1 VFFAFINC
9 ILAKSKNNFLMAHS
23 LDKVDTNIL
32 SILQKDSNRT
42 TKSIAEELGMTT
54 SPVFERIKKLE
65 KEGYIKK
72 YVAVLDNKKIG
83 LKLVVFIGIT
93 LQGHTRS
100 YLEKFVTEINNFPEI
115 VECHRVSG
123 NFDYLLKLVVEDI
136 EAYETFIISK
146 LTLLPYLGNVQSLI
160 TLSTGKE
167 TNEINL
173 SRI

>member
-1 VFFAFINC
+1 
-9 ILAKSKNNFLMAHS
+9 MPYQ
-23 LDKVDTNIL
+23 LDKIDIEIL
-32 SILQKDSNRT
+32 KMLQKDSNRT
-42 TKSIAEELGMTT
+42 TKSIAAKLDMST

-83 LKLVVFIGIT
+83 LKLTVFIGIT

-100 YLEKFVTEINNFPEI
+100 YLEKFVKEINNFPEV

-136 EAYETFIISK
+136 EAYETFIITK

-167 TNEINL
+167 TNEIDL
-173 SRI
+173 SSVL

>member
-1 VFFAFINC
+1 MAYNRDKIDTQ
-9 ILAKSKNNFLMAHS
+9 ILA
-23 LDKVDTNIL
+23 
-32 SILQKDSNRT
+32 ILQKNSNRT
-42 TKSIAEELGMTT
+42 TKSIANELGMST
-54 SPVFERIKKLE
+54 SPIFERIKKLE
-65 KEGYIKK
+65 NEGYIEK
-72 YVAVLDNKKIG
+72 YVAILNNKKIG
-83 LKLVVFIGIT
+83 LKLTVFIGIT

-100 YLEKFVTEINNFPEI
+100 FLEKFVREINNFPEV

-167 TNEINL
+167 TNAIDL
-173 SRI
+173 SRV

>member
-1 VFFAFINC
+1 
-9 ILAKSKNNFLMAHS
+9 MAYQ
-23 LDKVDTNIL
+23 LDKIDIQIL
-32 SILQKDSNRT
+32 KMLQKDSNRT
-42 TKSIAEELGMTT
+42 TKSIATQLDMST
-54 SPVFERIKKLE
+54 SPIFERIKKLE

-83 LKLVVFIGIT
+83 LKLTVFIGIT

-100 YLEKFVTEINNFPEI
+100 YLEKFVKEINNFPEV

-123 NFDYLLKLVVEDI
+123 NFDYLLKLIVEDI
-136 EAYETFIISK
+136 EAYETFIITK

-167 TNEINL
+167 TNEIDL
-173 SRI
+173 SSVL

>member
-1 VFFAFINC
+1 MLNT
-9 ILAKSKNNFLMAHS
+9 
-23 LDKVDTNIL
+23 LDKIDTQILNIL
-32 SILQKDSNRT
+32 QANSNRT
-42 TKSIAEELGMTT
+42 TKSIAKELGMTT
-54 SPVFERIKKLE
+54 SPIFERIKKLE

-72 YVAVLDNKKIG
+72 YVAVLDKKKIG
-83 LKLVVFIGIT
+83 LKLTVFIGIT

-100 YLEKFVTEINNFPEI
+100 YLEKFVNEINNFPEV

-167 TNEINL
+167 TNVIDL
-173 SRI
+173 SAVL

>member
-1 VFFAFINC
+1 
-9 ILAKSKNNFLMAHS
+9 MAYQ
-23 LDKVDTNIL
+23 LDKIDIAIL
-32 SILQKDSNRT
+32 KMLQKDSNRT
-42 TKSIAEELGMTT
+42 TKSIAAQLDMST

-83 LKLVVFIGIT
+83 LKLTVFIGIT

-100 YLEKFVTEINNFPEI
+100 YLEKFVKEINNFPEV

-136 EAYETFIISK
+136 EAYETFIITK

-167 TNEINL
+167 TNEIDL
-173 SRI
+173 SSVL

>member
-1 VFFAFINC
+1 MQNT
-9 ILAKSKNNFLMAHS
+9 
-23 LDKVDTNIL
+23 LDKIDLQIL
-32 SILQKDSNRT
+32 SILQINSNRT
-42 TKSIAEELGMTT
+42 TKSIATELGMTT
-54 SPVFERIKKLE
+54 SPIFERIKKLE

-72 YVAVLDNKKIG
+72 YVAVLNNKKIG
-83 LKLVVFIGIT
+83 LKQTVFIGIT

-100 YLEKFVTEINNFPEI
+100 YLEKFVKEINNFPEI

-167 TNEINL
+167 TNEIDL

>member
-1 VFFAFINC
+1 MAY
-9 ILAKSKNNFLMAHS
+9 ILDNI
-23 LDKVDTNIL
+23 DTQIL
-32 SILQKDSNRT
+32 EILQHNSNRT

-65 KEGYIKK
+65 REGYIKK
-72 YVAVLDNKKIG
+72 YVAVLDHKKIG
-83 LKLVVFIGIT
+83 LKLTVFVGIT

-100 YLEKFVTEINNFPEI
+100 FLEKFVKEINNFPEI

-136 EAYETFIISK
+136 EAYEHFIISK

-167 TNEINL
+167 TNELDL
-173 SRI
+173 SRV

>member
-1 VFFAFINC
+1 
-9 ILAKSKNNFLMAHS
+9 MAYQ
-23 LDKVDTNIL
+23 LDKTDLEIL
-32 SILQKDSNRT
+32 KMLQKDSNRT
-42 TKSIAEELGMTT
+42 TKSIAAQLDMST
-54 SPVFERIKKLE
+54 SPIFERIKKLE

-83 LKLVVFIGIT
+83 LKLTVFIGIT

-100 YLEKFVTEINNFPEI
+100 YLEKFVKEINNFPEV

-136 EAYETFIISK
+136 EAYETFIITK

-160 TLSTGKE
+160 TLSKGKE
-167 TNEINL
+167 TNEIDL
-173 SRI
+173 SSVL

>member
-1 VFFAFINC
+1 
-9 ILAKSKNNFLMAHS
+9 MPQT
-23 LDKVDTNIL
+23 LDKIDLQIL

-54 SPVFERIKKLE
+54 SPIFERIKKLE
-65 KEGYIKK
+65 KEGFIKK

-83 LKLVVFIGIT
+83 LKLKVFIGIT

-100 YLEKFVTEINNFPEI
+100 FLEKFVKEINNFPEV

-123 NFDYLLKLVVEDI
+123 NYDYLLKLVVEDI

-167 TNEINL
+167 TNQINL
-173 SRI
+173 SGVL

>member
-1 VFFAFINC
+1 MAYNLDNIDTK
-9 ILAKSKNNFLMAHS
+9 ILK
-23 LDKVDTNIL
+23 
-32 SILQKDSNRT
+32 ILQKDSSRT
-42 TKSIAEELGMTT
+42 TKSIAEELGLTT
-54 SPVFERIKKLE
+54 SPTFERIKKLE

-83 LKLVVFIGIT
+83 LKLTVFIGIT

-100 YLEKFVTEINNFPEI
+100 YLEKFVKEINNFPEI

-136 EAYETFIISK
+136 EAYETFIMSK

-167 TNEINL
+167 TNEIDL
-173 SRI
+173 SRV

>member
-1 VFFAFINC
+1 
-9 ILAKSKNNFLMAHS
+9 MAHN
-23 LDKVDTNIL
+23 LDKIDTQIL
-32 SILQKDSNRT
+32 SILQNDSSRT

-65 KEGYIKK
+65 REGFIKK
-72 YVAVLDNKKIG
+72 YVAILDNKKIG
-83 LKLVVFIGIT
+83 LKLTVFVGIT

-100 YLEKFVTEINNFPEI
+100 YLEKFVKEINNFPEI

-167 TNEINL
+167 TNEIDL
-173 SRI
+173 SRV

>member
-1 VFFAFINC
+1 
-9 ILAKSKNNFLMAHS
+9 MPHT
-23 LDKVDTNIL
+23 LDKIDIQIL

-42 TKSIAEELGMTT
+42 TKSIAQELGMTT
-54 SPVFERIKKLE
+54 SPIFERIKKLE
-65 KEGYIKK
+65 KEGFIKK

-83 LKLVVFIGIT
+83 LKLKVFIGIT

-100 YLEKFVTEINNFPEI
+100 FLEKFVKEINNFPEV

-123 NFDYLLKLVVEDI
+123 NYDYLLKLVVADI

-173 SRI
+173 NSI

>member
-1 VFFAFINC
+1 MAYNLDQIDSQ
-9 ILAKSKNNFLMAHS
+9 ILG
-23 LDKVDTNIL
+23 
-32 SILQKDSNRT
+32 ILQTNSNRT
-42 TKSIAEELGMTT
+42 TKSIAEALKMST
-54 SPVFERIKKLE
+54 SPIFERIKKLE

-83 LKLVVFIGIT
+83 LKLTVFIGIT

-100 YLEKFVTEINNFPEI
+100 YLEKFVKEINNFPEV

-123 NFDYLLKLVVEDI
+123 NFDYLLKLIVEDI

-167 TNEINL
+167 TNAIDL
-173 SRI
+173 SSVM